1 MSVNKT
7 EYIRTFEKEVEK
19 CTNFLFCATL
29 VTVAKVQARR
39 LHGEG
44 LRPERKKIVNLHV
57 QFFTF

>member
-1 MSVNKT
+1 MSVNKAK
-7 EYIRTFEKEVEK
+7 YIRTFEKEVEK

-44 LRPERKKIVNLHV
+44 LWPGHKKLVNLHV
-57 QFFTF
+57 HFFTF